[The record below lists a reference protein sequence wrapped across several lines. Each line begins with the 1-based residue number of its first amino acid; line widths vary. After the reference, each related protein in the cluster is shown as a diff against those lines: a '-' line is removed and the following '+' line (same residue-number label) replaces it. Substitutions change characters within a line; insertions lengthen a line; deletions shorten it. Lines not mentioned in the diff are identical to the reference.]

1 MHDDPARQARSLGI
15 LPAAVSAVKSIYDE
29 ATGEVLPED
38 VLAGLR
44 GQLDQIH
51 RLADLVPETF
61 RKPTGLSA
69 V

>member
-1 MHDDPARQARSLGI
+1 MPNDRARRINPTGV
-15 LPAAVSAVKSIYDE
+15 LPAAVSAVKTIYNE
-29 ATGEVLPED
+29 ATGEVLPEA

-51 RLADLVPETF
+51 KLADLIPETLH
-61 RKPTGLSA
+61 KPTELTA

>member
-1 MHDDPARQARSLGI
+1 M
-15 LPAAVSAVKSIYDE
+15 PAAVSAVKSVYNE

-51 RLADLVPETF
+51 KLADLVPETF
-61 RKPTGLSA
+61 CKPTWFTA